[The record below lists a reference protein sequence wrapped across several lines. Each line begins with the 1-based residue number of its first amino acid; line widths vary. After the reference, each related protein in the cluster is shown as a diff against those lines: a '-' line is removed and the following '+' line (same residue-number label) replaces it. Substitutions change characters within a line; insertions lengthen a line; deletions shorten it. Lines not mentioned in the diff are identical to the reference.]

1 MRLVIVAGPGAGG
14 TIEVPESGLSV
25 GRESGND
32 LVVPDDLVSRRHLR
46 LTPSAGGLV
55 VEDLG
60 SSNGTYVSG
69 IRVAEPMLAPAGGI
83 IQLGSTI
90 LRVEGEAPTSVST
103 AALGAPT
110 LVDPPPAAW
119 VTTPL
124 DHPAP
129 VSGPPD
135 VPPPPLWGPNVPP
148 FPPPVPSRRPVALV
162 VIAAVA
168 VLAIGLVAAGFVF
181 FAGGSDSPEADTT
194 RAAPT
199 TPAPTSAAPTPS
211 ASEAP
216 STEPSEDPS
225 AEPSTPRTAPP
236 SQEPTIEAGALTDS
250 QQELLNHVPD
260 PFRETCSNPGY
271 KHEGASAAV
280 GCEPSSGADYA
291 QYNQYET
298 AETMDQ
304 KYKFWTAGFDYGP
317 TSDDCTDD
325 GFGRF
330 TYSYTGGVEG
340 GSITCY
346 MSDGAAWVEWT
357 ENDLVIYSFAARDDG
372 DFAAL
377 FQWWL
382 DESGPY

>member
-14 TIEVPESGLSV
+14 TIDVPESGLSV

-46 LTPSAGGLV
+46 LTPAAGGVV

-60 SSNGTYVSG
+60 SSNGTFVG
-69 IRVAEPMLAPAGGI
+69 GMRVAGPMLAPAGGT

-103 AALGAPT
+103 AALAAPT
-110 LVDPPPAAW
+110 VVDPPPAAW
-119 VTTPL
+119 ATEPL
-124 DHPAP
+124 DQPAP
-129 VSGPPD
+129 ASAPD

-148 FPPPVPSRRPVALV
+148 FPPPVPSRRPAALV

-168 VLAIGLVAAGFVF
+168 VLALGVGAAAFVF
-181 FAGGSDSPEADTT
+181 FSGGSDSPEAETT
-194 RAAPT
+194 TGVAPT

-211 ASEAP
+211 PSDEP
-216 STEPSEDPS
+216 STEPTS
-225 AEPSTPRTAPP
+225 AEPTTPRTAPP
-236 SQEPTIEAGALTDS
+236 SQEPTIEAGALDDS
-250 QQELLNHVPD
+250 QQALLAHVPD
-260 PFRETCSNPGY
+260 TFRDTCSNPGF
-271 KHEGASAAV
+271 KHEGSSAAV

-291 QYNQYET
+291 QYNQYDT
-298 AETMDQ
+298 PETMDQ

-317 TSDDCTDD
+317 TADDCTDD

-346 MSDGAAWVEWT
+346 VSDGAAWVEWT
-357 ENDLVIYSFAARDDG
+357 ENDLVIYSFAERDDG
-372 DFAAL
+372 DFEAL